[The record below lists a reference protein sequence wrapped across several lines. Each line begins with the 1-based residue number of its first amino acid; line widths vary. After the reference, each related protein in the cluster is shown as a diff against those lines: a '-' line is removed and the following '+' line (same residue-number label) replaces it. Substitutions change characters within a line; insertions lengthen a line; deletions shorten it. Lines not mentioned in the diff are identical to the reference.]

1 MKSQVYQLLQKH
13 PLDTLSEQDIA
24 DICRAFQECVTD
36 ILVTKL
42 QWAAQTHG
50 ARTVGLV

>member
-13 PLDTLSEQDIA
+13 PLATLTQQDIA
-24 DICRAFQECVTD
+24 NICRAFQECVTD

-42 QWAAQTHG
+42 QWAAQAFG